1 VNRRIYWLACPGLLA
16 LLLGVGGCSRGPESA
31 PAPPAE
37 GPRSPSEK
45 TYALKGTVRKVDLAS
60 GEVTIAH
67 EAVPGFMPAMVM
79 PFTIKDRS
87 SLEDVRAG
95 DEVEGALRVV
105 SEAGSVKDYE
115 LADLTVTRPALA
127 EPPPPIEAEATARV
141 LKPGD
146 PVPDFSITTQD
157 GATLR
162 LSELKGEVV
171 ALTFIYTRCPLP
183 DFCPA
188 VDAKFA
194 DLARRISA
202 SPGRAGHVRLLSI
215 SFDPEHDT
223 PAVLRAHAR
232 LRGAKPPL
240 WTFAVASH
248 EELARVGPPLG
259 LRYGPIDGQIEH
271 NLCSAL
277 IAPDGTLARLDPGRD
292 WAPADVARAIYS
304 LIPAASR

>member
-1 VNRRIYWLACPGLLA
+1 MLATW
-16 LLLGVGGCSRGPESA
+16 GCSKGPDVD
-31 PAPPAE
+31 PAPVPKGAE
-37 GPRSPSEK
+37 ARSEK
-45 TYALKGTVRKVDLAS
+45 TYALKGKVRKVDAAS

-79 PFTIKDRS
+79 PFSIKDKAT
-87 SLEDVRAG
+87 LEDVRPG

-105 SEAGSVKDYE
+105 SEGGQVRDYE
-115 LADLTVTRPALA
+115 LADLTVTRPSLA
-127 EPPPPIEAEATARV
+127 EPPPPLEPEASPRTLA
-141 LKPGD
+141 PGD
-146 PVPDFSITTQD
+146 PVPDFAVTTQD

-162 LSELKGEVV
+162 LSDLKGDVV

-202 SPGRAGHVRLLSI
+202 SPGRADRVRLLSI

-223 PAVLRAHAR
+223 PAVLRAHAK

-240 WTFAVASH
+240 WTYVVASH
-248 EELARVGPPLG
+248 EELARVAGPLG
-259 LRYGPIDGQIEH
+259 LKYSPMNGQIEH
-271 NLCSAL
+271 NLCSVV
-277 IAPDGTLARLDPGRD
+277 IKPDGTLARLDPGRD
-292 WAPADVARAIYS
+292 WAPAELARTIYS
-304 LIPAASR
+304 LIPGASK